1 MVIFIEIVPIVHV
14 YVWKG
19 FSNEAK
25 KKVIEGITKVFTT
38 LGIPTDAVEIIIHED
53 PMENWGV
60 AGQQASE
67 KFKDVKIP

>member
-1 MVIFIEIVPIVHV
+1 
-14 YVWKG
+14 
-19 FSNEAK
+19 
-25 KKVIEGITKVFTT
+25 

>member
-1 MVIFIEIVPIVHV
+1 MIFIEIVPIVHV

-25 KKVIEGITKVFTT
+25 KKVIEDITKVFAT
-38 LGIPTDAVEIIIHED
+38 LGIPTNTVEIIIHED